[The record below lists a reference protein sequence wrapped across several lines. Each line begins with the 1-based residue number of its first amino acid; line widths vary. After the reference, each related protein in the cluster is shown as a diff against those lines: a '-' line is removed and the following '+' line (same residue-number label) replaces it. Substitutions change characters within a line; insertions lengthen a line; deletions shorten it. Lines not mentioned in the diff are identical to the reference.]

1 MVYIPLRFFYTPRR
15 MKLSVVIPALNEE
28 KYIGDCLK
36 SVVREIR
43 RSRLDA
49 EILVVDNASTD
60 GTAGVASGFHGV
72 KVVSEPQRGLTAARQ
87 RGYRESKGEL
97 IANLDAD
104 TRMPRGW
111 ADKILRE
118 FERDRS
124 LVCLSGPFVYFDL
137 NQLDRIV
144 VVIYYTFVVVYH
156 LLNQYV
162 FKTGAVA
169 QGGNFTVRRTAL
181 ERAGGFNTDIK
192 FYGEDTE
199 VAGRLMK
206 VGTVRFSFR
215 FPILT
220 SGRRLIKE
228 GVARTGYLYIM
239 NNFFRVFYGRSL
251 TKSHTNIR
259 EL

>member
-1 MVYIPLRFFYTPRR
+1 

-36 SVVREIR
+36 SVLREIR

-49 EILVVDNASTD
+49 EVLVVDNASTD
-60 GTAGVASGFHGV
+60 NTAGVASGFCGV
-72 KVVSEPQRGLTAARQ
+72 RVVSEPQRGLTSARQ
-87 RGYRESKGEL
+87 RGFLESSGEL

-111 ADKILRE
+111 AEKVIRE

-137 NQLDRIV
+137 SQFDRIV
-144 VVIYYTFVVVYH
+144 VVVYYCFVLVYH

-181 ERAGGFNTDIK
+181 AGAGGFNTDIV
-192 FYGEDTE
+192 FYGEDSE
-199 VAGRLMK
+199 VAGRLAK
-206 VGTVRFSFR
+206 VGRVRFSFR
-215 FPILT
+215 FPIAT
-220 SGRRLIKE
+220 SGRRLKKE
-228 GVARTGYLYIM
+228 GVWRTGYLYIM
-239 NNFFRVFYGRSL
+239 NNFFHVFYGKL
-251 TKSHTNIR
+251 YTKSHTNVR
-259 EL
+259 DL